1 MNQDEGRV
9 IQQPID
15 AKKGEIEFR
24 KKLYEQQ
31 VLGQHRF
38 ADEFNTDEMVEIV
51 CKRVTKTYDQI
62 KKLHDRGIVTS
73 PYVEIG
79 AERCQRS
86 LVMENQLGSHGAAVD
101 ISFHSL
107 QSCDFYRQ
115 VMHLG
120 LAPTRI
126 CCDANKLPFASNS
139 VPFIFCYDTL
149 HHFPDPQP
157 IIEEV
162 HRVLTPGGCF
172 FFGEEPFERKMH
184 IRLYEVGKKY
194 SKENRA
200 KSTIREICDTLFGS
214 ASTNET
220 QHGIIENE
228 SISLSEWNNLV
239 SIFDKKSV
247 VTRVPLLFEMDLFDR
262 RSHLKRLAR
271 YLLGGLV
278 SGYCF
283 KQGTANDIETR
294 IEDSFACPD
303 CLANQT
309 ETGLV
314 KAMDAFFCAGCGERY
329 PSLDGIAFLLPYET
343 LITLYPQIMG
353 LAHQYAQNLSPSV

>member
-1 MNQDEGRV
+1 MNEEEGRV

-31 VLGQHRF
+31 VLGQDRL
-38 ADEFNTDEMVEIV
+38 ADELSTDEIVEIV
-51 CKRVTKTYDQI
+51 RKRVTETYDQI
-62 KKLHDRGIVTS
+62 KKLQDRGVVTS

-86 LVMENQLGSHGAAVD
+86 LVMENQLGSRGAAVD

-115 VMHLG
+115 DMRFE

-126 CCDANKLPFASNS
+126 CCDAIKLPFASNS
-139 VPFIFCYDTL
+139 VPFVFCYDTL

-184 IRLYEVGKKY
+184 VRLYDVGKKY

-200 KSTIREICDTLFGS
+200 KSTRREICDTLFGS

-220 QHGIIENE
+220 EHGIIENE
-228 SISLSEWNNLV
+228 SISLSAWKRLV
-239 SIFDKKSV
+239 NIFDKKSI
-247 VTRVPLLFEMDLFDR
+247 VTRVPLLLEMDLFER
-262 RSHLKRLAR
+262 RNYLKRFAR
-271 YLLGGLV
+271 YMLGGLV
-278 SGYCF
+278 CGFCF
-283 KQGTANDIETR
+283 KQGTAKDLETR
-294 IEDSFACPD
+294 IEDSFACPN

-309 ETGLV
+309 ETRLI
-314 KAMDAFFCAGCGERY
+314 KEEDTFFCARCGERY
-329 PSLDGIAFLLPYET
+329 PSLDGIAFLIPRKT
-343 LITLYPQIMG
+343 LNILYPQIVD
-353 LAHQYAQNLSPSV
+353 LADQ